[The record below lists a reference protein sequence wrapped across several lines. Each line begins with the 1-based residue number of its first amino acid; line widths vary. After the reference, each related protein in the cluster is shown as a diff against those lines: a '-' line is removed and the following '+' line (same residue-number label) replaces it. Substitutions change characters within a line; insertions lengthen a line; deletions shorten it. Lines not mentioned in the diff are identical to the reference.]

1 MYSPIGHPIVLIHQF
16 EIRSNEKWE
25 QIRAEYWGPTK
36 GWDLLEHLAEEMLII
51 EEIPITISL
60 SFSSYMKGHCDY
72 MSDSDMA
79 RCLYI

>member
-1 MYSPIGHPIVLIHQF
+1 MIHQF

-72 MSDSDMA
+72 ISDSDMA
-79 RCLYI
+79 RCLFI